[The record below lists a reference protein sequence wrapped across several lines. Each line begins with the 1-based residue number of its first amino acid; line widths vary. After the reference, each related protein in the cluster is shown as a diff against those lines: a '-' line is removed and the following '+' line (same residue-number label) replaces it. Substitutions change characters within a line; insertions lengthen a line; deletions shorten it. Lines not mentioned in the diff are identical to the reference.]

1 MRLTVVR
8 RLLVGLA
15 VGLSAL
21 ATCGGVDVLPSDAG
35 HLGRVSFRAAADV
48 QMLAAAEGVLG
59 GDPATGCL
67 WFESHGERIPIVVEH
82 DSAYADITAEPAVVR
97 DGDEVWAELGQQV
110 RLGGGHAGVDEAVP
124 ACADGGAP
132 FLTSYLRAV
141 GPRPSVTHR

>member
-1 MRLTVVR
+1 MR
-8 RLLVGLA
+8 RLLVVGLA
-15 VGLSAL
+15 AAVSML
-21 ATCGGVDVLPSDAG
+21 ATCGGLDVLPGDAG
-35 HLGRVSFRAAADV
+35 HLGRVSFRPAPDE

-67 WFESHGERIPIVVEH
+67 WFESHGSRVPLVVEH
-82 DSAYADITAEPAVVR
+82 DSAYADFTAEPAVVR
-97 DGDEVWAELGQQV
+97 DGDEVWAELGQHV

-141 GPRPSVTHR
+141 GPGPSTVTHR

>member
-1 MRLTVVR
+1 MR

-15 VGLSAL
+15 VGVSAL
-21 ATCGGVDVLPSDAG
+21 ATCGGVDVLPDDAG
-35 HLGRVSFRAAADV
+35 HLARVSFRPAPDV

-67 WFESHGERIPIVVEH
+67 WFESLGERIPLVVEH
-82 DSAYADITAEPAVVR
+82 DSAYADFTADPAVVR
-97 DGDEVWAELGQQV
+97 DGDEVWAELGQHV
-110 RLGGGHAGVDEAVP
+110 RLGGGHVGVDEAVP

-141 GPRPSVTHR
+141 GPGPSTVTHR